1 MQTCAH
7 PLTTVDV
14 IHGLEDAV
22 ALVSAVLQGH
32 SVLLVDKHKLF
43 ILTSFEGGAP
53 FFFWK
58 GDRGQPR
65 YFSGLNSQVSYG
77 TI

>member
-1 MQTCAH
+1 M
-7 PLTTVDV
+7 DV
-14 IHGLEDAV
+14 THGLEDAV

-32 SVLLVDKHKLF
+32 GVLLVDKHKLF

-58 GDRGQPR
+58 GESGQPR
-65 YFSGLNSQVSYG
+65 CFSGLERRKLWNSQVSYG